1 MIAVGAGMAPNEQ
14 GINQDETEVHM
25 TADSGPHWGLRSR
38 PELSHSLMHIL
49 IFLQAAVSP
58 WEILCFICSVACFL
72 KTHLKCPD
80 RPKQCKS
87 EKWVA

>member
-1 MIAVGAGMAPNEQ
+1 
-14 GINQDETEVHM
+14 M
-25 TADSGPHWGLRSR
+25 TAASGPHWGLRSR

-49 IFLQAAVSP
+49 IFLQAVVSP
-58 WEILCFICSVACFL
+58 GEILYFMICFSGMLFSSTSV
-72 KTHLKCPD
+72 P